1 MQHPK
6 IMTVFLSTKKK
17 YTFSIPQTPGYYVFK
32 NKRSGTKYFSD
43 AFTLRIRIGVILEV
57 LGEMSL
63 TD

>member
-6 IMTVFLSTKKK
+6 IMTVFSTKRNIH
-17 YTFSIPQTPGYYVFK
+17 FSPSQTLGYYVFK
-32 NKRSGTKYFSD
+32 NKRSGTKDFSD
-43 AFTLRIRIGVILEV
+43 AVTLRIRIGVILEV